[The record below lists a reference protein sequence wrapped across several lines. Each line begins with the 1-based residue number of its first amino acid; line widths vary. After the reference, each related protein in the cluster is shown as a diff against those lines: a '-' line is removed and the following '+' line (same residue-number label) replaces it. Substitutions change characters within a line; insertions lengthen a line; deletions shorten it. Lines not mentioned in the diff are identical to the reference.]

1 MSEELWFYLKQ
12 RCKLPDCILLFHKYD
27 PSYQKNKYPLDLKTV
42 LAYMLIIAN
51 RFLQG
56 KLWALPAKLKQKYK
70 RGLQKEG
77 ETYE

>member
-1 MSEELWFYLKQ
+1 MTRPFK
-12 RCKLPDCILLFHKYD
+12 
-27 PSYQKNKYPLDLKTV
+27 KNKYPLDLKTV

-70 RGLQKEG
+70 TGLQKEG
-77 ETYE
+77 KTYE